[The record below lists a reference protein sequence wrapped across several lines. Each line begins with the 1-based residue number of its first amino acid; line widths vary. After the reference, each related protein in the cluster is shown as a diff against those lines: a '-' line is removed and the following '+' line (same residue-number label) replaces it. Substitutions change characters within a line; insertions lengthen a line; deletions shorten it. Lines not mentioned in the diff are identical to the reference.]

1 MLLLLLLALLSFFGF
16 VCSVLWDGWKITNHT
31 MDTLYISEGR
41 WVTGSLRGQPLL
53 LQGDD
58 RGLSRRGH
66 PVHLDRVDVVI
77 RVYII
82 SSRRGHHDFGLM
94 MTKKKE

>member
-1 MLLLLLLALLSFFGF
+1 ME
-16 VCSVLWDGWKITNHT
+16 DHHT
-31 MDTLYISEGR
+31 MDNLYISEGR
-41 WVTGSLRGQPLL
+41 WVTTGSLRGQPLL

-77 RVYII
+77 SRVYII
-82 SSRRGHHDFGLM
+82 SSRRGQHDFGLM
-94 MTKKKE
+94 MTKKE